1 LAIDVLLKDG
11 AKDWGG
17 SVKSGVR
24 QLKRYANESEEKKK
38 KENRKPANRK
48 IQISD
53 KRATKGRTV
62 SWGGWKEAD

>member
-24 QLKRYANESEEKKK
+24 QLKRYANESEENKKK
-38 KENRKPANRK
+38 KKIENQL
-48 IQISD
+48 I
-53 KRATKGRTV
+53 GRY
-62 SWGGWKEAD
+62 K